1 MRIGQTSLVV
11 FVSKLSGSVVGFLA
25 TLYIARELGPAP
37 LGIYSVVLAVVA
49 WVGIVG
55 DVGITGAVQKRMSE
69 GDSADEFLLAGG
81 ASIILLFVVVSVAL
95 YASRD
100 LLVSY
105 IGEPVTHFVV
115 LLLFV
120 TLLEGI
126 SGAALTGRH
135 LVHIKG
141 LFIPVRMTLRSVAQI
156 ALVFLG
162 FELVGLLIGHALG
175 YAVVG
180 LLGLYVVRPSLSLP
194 SRRHFEAIGSYARYA
209 WMGGIEGRAFG
220 WVDVAVM
227 GLFVAPDLIGVYSV
241 SWTIG
246 TFLLASGIAIS
257 SATFPEISNASAADD
272 PQAAAPILR
281 DALRYAGLILIPG
294 LVGATILG
302 PRILRIYGSEF
313 VVGTT
318 VLVILVSAL
327 LIRSYQIQ
335 LQTTLNAVDRP
346 DLTFRVNGAF
356 IGSNLVLN
364 LILVYT
370 YGWVGA
376 AVATLLA
383 TGLGMALAYRYVS
396 RLIDF
401 ELPYTEVGKQIFA
414 AGVTGLVAAGG
425 LWIEESYVPLNHNFA
440 LVLILVTLGAG
451 AYFAVLYS
459 ISPTFR
465 TTVRANAPFE
475 IPTIR

>member
-1 MRIGQTSLVV
+1 
-11 FVSKLSGSVVGFLA
+11 
-25 TLYIARELGPAP
+25 
-37 LGIYSVVLAVVA
+37 
-49 WVGIVG
+49 
-55 DVGITGAVQKRMSE
+55 
-69 GDSADEFLLAGG
+69 
-81 ASIILLFVVVSVAL
+81 
-95 YASRD
+95 
-100 LLVSY
+100 
-105 IGEPVTHFVV
+105 
-115 LLLFV
+115 
-120 TLLEGI
+120 
-126 SGAALTGRH
+126 
-135 LVHIKG
+135 
-141 LFIPVRMTLRSVAQI
+141 
-156 ALVFLG
+156 
-162 FELVGLLIGHALG
+162 
-175 YAVVG
+175 
-180 LLGLYVVRPSLSLP
+180 
-194 SRRHFEAIGSYARYA
+194 
-209 WMGGIEGRAFG
+209 MGGIEGRAFG